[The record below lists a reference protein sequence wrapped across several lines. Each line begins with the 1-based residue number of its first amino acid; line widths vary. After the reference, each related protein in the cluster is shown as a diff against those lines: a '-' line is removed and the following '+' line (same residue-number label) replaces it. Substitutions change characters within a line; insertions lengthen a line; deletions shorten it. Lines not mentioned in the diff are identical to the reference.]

1 MKTAQLLQK
10 ERNKCSIYYPVIE
23 KSELETEKLST
34 VTEIV
39 STMIHETWDY
49 LKLVKLCNSVVYEYL
64 KNHEKSSVREL
75 ADEFR
80 RIVPIQN
87 EGNIP
92 SFQEVSN
99 VFRLH
104 AAKDSFKNL

>member
-49 LKLVKLCNSVVYEYL
+49 LNLVKLCNSVVYEYL

-104 AAKDSFKNL
+104 AARGSFKNP

>member
-1 MKTAQLLQK
+1 M
-10 ERNKCSIYYPVIE
+10 NK

-64 KNHEKSSVREL
+64 KNHEKSSVQEL

-87 EGNIP
+87 EGTIP
-92 SFQEVSN
+92 TFQEVSDG
-99 VFRLH
+99 FRFRDNNN
-104 AAKDSFKNL
+104 AFKR

>member
-1 MKTAQLLQK
+1 M
-10 ERNKCSIYYPVIE
+10 NK

-92 SFQEVSN
+92 SFQEVSD
-99 VFRLH
+99 VFRLCDVNN
-104 AAKDSFKNL
+104 AFKR

>member
-80 RIVPIQN
+80 RIVPIQS
-87 EGNIP
+87 EEAIP
-92 SFQEVSN
+92 TFQEVSD
-99 VFRLH
+99 VFRLCDINN
-104 AAKDSFKNL
+104 AFKR

>member
-39 STMIHETWDY
+39 STMIHETWDH

-80 RIVPIQN
+80 RIVPIQS
-87 EGNIP
+87 EGTIP
-92 SFQEVSN
+92 TFQEVSDG
-99 VFRLH
+99 FRFRDNNN
-104 AAKDSFKNL
+104 AFKR

>member
-1 MKTAQLLQK
+1 M
-10 ERNKCSIYYPVIE
+10 IE

-39 STMIHETWDY
+39 STMIHDTWDH

-92 SFQEVSN
+92 SFQEVSDVFMLRDNNN
-99 VFRLH
+99 VFKR
-104 AAKDSFKNL
+104 

>member
-1 MKTAQLLQK
+1 M
-10 ERNKCSIYYPVIE
+10 IE

-39 STMIHETWDY
+39 STMIHETWDH

-87 EGNIP
+87 EVNIP
-92 SFQEVSN
+92 TFLEVCD
-99 VFRLH
+99 VFRLCDVNN
-104 AAKDSFKNL
+104 AFKR

>member
-1 MKTAQLLQK
+1 M
-10 ERNKCSIYYPVIE
+10 NK

-92 SFQEVSN
+92 SFQEVST

-104 AAKDSFKNL
+104 AAKGSFKNL

>member
-10 ERNKCSIYYPVIE
+10 ERNQCSIYYPVIE

-34 VTEIV
+34 ISEIM

-92 SFQEVSN
+92 TFQEVSN
-99 VFRLH
+99 VFRLCDVNN
-104 AAKDSFKNL
+104 AFKR

>member
-1 MKTAQLLQK
+1 M
-10 ERNKCSIYYPVIE
+10 IE

-64 KNHEKSSVREL
+64 KNHEKSSVRKL

-92 SFQEVSN
+92 SFQEMST

-104 AAKDSFKNL
+104 AAKDSIKNL

>member
-1 MKTAQLLQK
+1 M
-10 ERNKCSIYYPVIE
+10 NK

-39 STMIHETWDY
+39 STMINETWDH

-64 KNHEKSSVREL
+64 KNHEKSSVQEL

-92 SFQEVSN
+92 SFQEMST

-104 AAKDSFKNL
+104 AAKDSIKNL

>member
-1 MKTAQLLQK
+1 M
-10 ERNKCSIYYPVIE
+10 IE

-64 KNHEKSSVREL
+64 KNHEKSSVQEL

-92 SFQEVSN
+92 SFQEVSDVFMLRDNNN
-99 VFRLH
+99 VFKR
-104 AAKDSFKNL
+104 

>member
-1 MKTAQLLQK
+1 M
-10 ERNKCSIYYPVIE
+10 IE

-39 STMIHETWDY
+39 STMIHETWDH

-64 KNHEKSSVREL
+64 KNHEKSSVQEL

-92 SFQEVSN
+92 SFQEVSDVFMLRDNNN
-99 VFRLH
+99 VFKR
-104 AAKDSFKNL
+104 

>member
-10 ERNKCSIYYPVIE
+10 ERNQCSIYYPVIE

-34 VTEIV
+34 ISEIM

-75 ADEFR
+75 ADELR

-92 SFQEVSN
+92 TFQEVSN
-99 VFRLH
+99 VFRLCDVNN
-104 AAKDSFKNL
+104 AFKR

>member
-1 MKTAQLLQK
+1 M
-10 ERNKCSIYYPVIE
+10 NK

-64 KNHEKSSVREL
+64 KNHGKSSVREL

-80 RIVPIQN
+80 RIVSIQN

-92 SFQEVSN
+92 NFQEVSTA
-99 VFRLH
+99 FRLH

>member
-39 STMIHETWDY
+39 STMINETWDY
-49 LKLVKLCNSVVYEYL
+49 LRLVKLCNSVVYEYL
-64 KNHEKSSVREL
+64 KNHEKSSVQEL

-92 SFQEVSN
+92 SFQEVSD
-99 VFRLH
+99 VFRLCDVNN
-104 AAKDSFKNL
+104 AFKR